1 MTDNP
6 ILAALTPAHWERAN
20 RVLIA
25 KMLTEFGY
33 EEIIELSVT
42 DDGAASL
49 ALPGG
54 TLTGRAVRRAL
65 GWWRVLPESLAWSA
79 GADSGSGTADSP
91 EVAGGPL
98 PDAVDVFTAV
108 LTTAGAEAATVA
120 GAVSELSS
128 TLLTDARQLATARPA
143 AELAD
148 LEPVLAEAEL
158 TGHPWI
164 VANKGR
170 VGFGAADLAA
180 YPPEARADVRLLWL
194 AASPAVADA
203 VAVDGLTHHAVVR
216 EQVGDAAF
224 EALRAGAQLGGLD
237 PDTAVYLPVHPWQW
251 EHRIL
256 PLHAAQLAR
265 GELVF
270 LGEGPA
276 RYRPQLAIR
285 TMTDLDDPARRYL
298 KLPLS
303 ILNTSV
309 YRGLP
314 RERTLA
320 APALTSWLSSVVDGD
335 AFLRETGLILLGEVA
350 GVSVAHPVYSS
361 MPGAPY
367 QYTELLG
374 TIWREPVQP
383 YLREGEQ
390 AVSLAALLHVDP
402 AGDTFAGELVT
413 QSGLTASEWVA
424 RLHQA
429 VLPPLLHV
437 LYKYGAMFSP
447 HGQNCMI
454 VHRDGVPTRLIVKDF
469 VDDLA
474 ICSESIPEHAGL
486 TPAVRAA
493 LADVI
498 LDGKTL
504 RKYLQNGLL
513 ICVHRY
519 LAEICADRL
528 DVPEQKFW
536 ASARDVLTTYQDR
549 FRADLADRFTL
560 FDLESPTFPK
570 LCLNRLRLF
579 ERGYADDPDR
589 PTISAVG
596 TVPNPLSPSFAP
608 E

>member
-1 MTDNP
+1 MT
-6 ILAALTPAHWERAN
+6 TPDLEQWERAS
-20 RVLIA
+20 RELIA
-25 KMLTEFGY
+25 KLLTEFRY
-33 EEIIELSVT
+33 EEIIAPAISAS
-42 DDGAASL
+42 GAFAVE
-49 ALPGG
+49 LPGG

-65 GWWRVLPESLAWSA
+65 DWWRVLPESLSWSGG
-79 GADSGSGTADSP
+79 GATD
-91 EVAGGPL
+91 GGAL
-98 PDAVDVFTAV
+98 PDAVEVFTAV
-108 LTTAGAEAATVA
+108 LTAAGAEPSTVA

-143 AELAD
+143 AELVD
-148 LEPVLAEAEL
+148 LEPVLVEAEL

-170 VGFGAADLAA
+170 VGFGADDLLA

-194 AASPAVADA
+194 AASPSVADA
-203 VAVDGLTHHAVVR
+203 VTVDGLDHHAVVR

-237 PDTAVYLPVHPWQW
+237 PSTCVFVPVHPWQW
-251 EHRIL
+251 AHRIL

-270 LGEGPA
+270 RGEGPA

-285 TMTDLDDPARRYL
+285 TMTDLDDPTRRYL

-335 AFLRETGLILLGEVA
+335 DFLRETGLILLGEVA
-350 GVSVAHPVYSS
+350 GVSVAHPVYST
-361 MPGAPY
+361 MAGAPY

-374 TIWREPVQP
+374 AIWREPVQP
-383 YLREGEQ
+383 YLRDGEQ
-390 AVSLAALLHVDP
+390 AVSLAALMHVDP
-402 AGDTFAGELVT
+402 SGGTFAGALVER
-413 QSGLTASEWVA
+413 SGLTAAEWVE

-454 VHRDGVPTRLIVKDF
+454 VHRDGVPTRLVVKDF

-513 ICVHRY
+513 ICVYRY
-519 LAEICADRL
+519 LAELLTDRMGL
-528 DVPEQKFW
+528 SERDFW
-536 ASARDVLTTYQDR
+536 TSARTVLTTYQNRFRGELSDR
-549 FRADLADRFTL
+549 FPI

-579 ERGYADDPDR
+579 ERGYADDPER
-589 PTISAVG
+589 PVIQAQG
-596 TVPNPLSPSFAP
+596 TVPNPLSPHFP
-608 E
+608 H

>member
-1 MTDNP
+1 MSAPD
-6 ILAALTPAHWERAN
+6 LQQWERAN
-20 RVLIA
+20 RELIA
-25 KMLTEFGY
+25 KLLTEFGY
-33 EEIIELSVT
+33 EEILTLSGTV
-42 DDGAASL
+42 SVP
-49 ALPGG
+49 LPGA
-54 TLTGRAVRRAL
+54 TLTGRATRRAL
-65 GWWRVLPESLAWSA
+65 GWWRVDPSSLTVE
-79 GADSGSGTADSP
+79 G
-91 EVAGGPL
+91 GGPL
-98 PDAVDVFTAV
+98 PDAAAVFTAV
-108 LTTAGAEAATVA
+108 LGAAGAEASTVA
-120 GAVSELSS
+120 GAVAELSS
-128 TLLTDARQLATARPA
+128 TLLTDARQLAAARPA
-143 AELAD
+143 AELVD
-148 LEPVLAEAEL
+148 LEPVLVEAEL

-170 VGFGAADLAA
+170 VGFGAGDLAA

-203 VAVDGLTHHAVVR
+203 VGPDHHQVVR

-237 PDTAVYLPVHPWQW
+237 PSTCVFVPVHPWQW

-256 PLHAAQLAR
+256 PLHAPQLAR

-320 APALTSWLSSVVDGD
+320 APALTSWLSSVVGGD

-350 GVSVAHPVYSS
+350 GVSVAHPVYAGL
-361 MPGAPY
+361 PGVPY

-374 TIWREPVQP
+374 AIWREPVQP
-383 YLREGEQ
+383 YLRPGEQ

-402 AGDTFAGELVT
+402 SGGSFAQALVAR
-413 QSGLTASEWVA
+413 SGLPAAEWVA
-424 RLHQA
+424 RLHAA

-454 VHRDGVPTRLIVKDF
+454 VHRDGVPTRLVVKDF

-474 ICSESIPEHAGL
+474 ICSESLPEHAGL
-486 TPAVRAA
+486 PPAVRSA
-493 LADVI
+493 LADVV

-513 ICVHRY
+513 ICVYRY

-528 DVPEQKFW
+528 DVPEAAFW
-536 ASARDVLTTYQDR
+536 GSARSVLAAYQDR
-549 FRADLADRFTL
+549 FRGELAERFTL

-579 ERGYADDPDR
+579 ERGYADDPER
-589 PTISAVG
+589 PVISAVG
-596 TVPNPLSPSFAP
+596 TVPNPLSPSFA
-608 E
+608 ED

>member
-1 MTDNP
+1 M
-6 ILAALTPAHWERAN
+6 
-20 RVLIA
+20 
-25 KMLTEFGY
+25 
-33 EEIIELSVT
+33 
-42 DDGAASL
+42 
-49 ALPGG
+49 
-54 TLTGRAVRRAL
+54 
-65 GWWRVLPESLAWSA
+65 
-79 GADSGSGTADSP
+79 
-91 EVAGGPL
+91 
-98 PDAVDVFTAV
+98 
-108 LTTAGAEAATVA
+108 
-120 GAVSELSS
+120 SELSS

-143 AELAD
+143 AELVD

-170 VGFGAADLAA
+170 VGFGADDLLA

-194 AASPAVADA
+194 AASPDVADA
-203 VAVDGLTHHAVVR
+203 VGLDHHAVVR
-216 EQVGDAAF
+216 DQVGDAGF

-237 PDTAVYLPVHPWQW
+237 PSTCVFVPVHPWQW
-251 EHRIL
+251 AHRIL
-256 PLHAAQLAR
+256 PLHAPQLAR

-320 APALTSWLSSVVDGD
+320 APALTSWLSSIVDGD
-335 AFLRETGLILLGEVA
+335 EFLRETGLILLGEVA
-350 GVSVAHPVYSS
+350 GVSVAHPAYSAL
-361 MPGAPY
+361 PGVPY

-374 TIWREPVQP
+374 AIWREPVQP
-383 YLREGEQ
+383 ALREGEQ

-402 AGDTFAGELVT
+402 SGGTFAGSLIAR
-413 QSGLTASEWVA
+413 SGLTAAEWVA
-424 RLHQA
+424 RLHEA
-429 VLPPLLHV
+429 ILPPLLHV

-454 VHRDGVPTRLIVKDF
+454 VHRDGVPTRLVVKDF

-474 ICSESIPEHAGL
+474 ICSEVIPEHAEL
-486 TPAVRAA
+486 PPSVREA

-513 ICVHRY
+513 ICVYRY
-519 LAEICADRL
+519 LAEVLADRHG
-528 DVPEQKFW
+528 VPEAAFW
-536 ASARDVLTTYQDR
+536 ASARDVLTAYQDR
-549 FRADLADRFTL
+549 FRGQLADRFTM

-579 ERGYADDPDR
+579 ERGYADDPER
-589 PTISAVG
+589 PVISALG
-596 TVPNPLSPSFAP
+596 AVPNPLSPSFAP
-608 E
+608 S

>member
-1 MTDNP
+1 MTAPD
-6 ILAALTPAHWERAN
+6 LEQWERAN
-20 RVLIA
+20 RELIA
-25 KMLTEFGY
+25 KLLTEFGY
-33 EEIIELSVT
+33 EEIIALDVT
-42 DDGAASL
+42 DDGAL
-49 ALPGG
+49 TVPLPGA

-65 GWWRVLPESLAWSA
+65 GWWRVLPESL
-79 GADSGSGTADSP
+79 TA
-91 EVAGGPL
+91 EGGGPL
-98 PDAVDVFTAV
+98 PDAVAVFTAL
-108 LTTAGAEAATVA
+108 LTAAGADASTVA

-128 TLLTDARQLATARPA
+128 TLLTDARQLTTARPA

-170 VGFGAADLAA
+170 VGFGADDLRA

-203 VAVDGLTHHAVVR
+203 VGLDHHAVVR
-216 EQVGDAAF
+216 DQVGSEAF
-224 EALRAGAQLGGLD
+224 EGMRAQAQLGGLD
-237 PDTAVYLPVHPWQW
+237 PDTCVYLPVHPWQW
-251 EHRIL
+251 AHRIL
-256 PLHAAQLAR
+256 PLHAPQLAR
-265 GELVF
+265 GDLVV
-270 LGEGPA
+270 LGDGPA

-320 APALTSWLSSVVDGD
+320 APGLTSWLSSVVSSD

-350 GVSVAHPVYSS
+350 GVSVAHPVYSGL
-361 MPGAPY
+361 PGVPY

-374 TIWREPVQP
+374 AIWREPVQP
-383 YLREGEQ
+383 YLRDGEQ
-390 AVSLAALLHVDP
+390 AVSLAALLHADP
-402 AGDTFAGELVT
+402 SGGTFAGALVER
-413 QSGLTASEWVA
+413 SGLPASEWVR
-424 RLHQA
+424 RLHAA

-454 VHRDGVPTRLIVKDF
+454 VHRDGVPTRLVVKDF

-513 ICVHRY
+513 ICVDRY
-519 LAEICADRL
+519 LAEIFADRL
-528 DVPEQKFW
+528 GVPEADFW
-536 ASARDVLTTYQDR
+536 ASARSVLAAYQER
-549 FRADLADRFTL
+549 FRGELADRFTM

-579 ERGYADDPDR
+579 ERGYADDPER
-589 PTISAVG
+589 PVISAVG
-596 TVPNPLSPSFAP
+596 SVPNPLSPSFVP
-608 E
+608 R

>member
-1 MTDNP
+1 MSAPD
-6 ILAALTPAHWERAN
+6 LQQWERAN
-20 RVLIA
+20 RDLIA
-25 KMLTEFGY
+25 KLLTEFGY
-33 EEIIELSVT
+33 EEILTLSGTV
-42 DDGAASL
+42 SVP
-49 ALPGG
+49 LPGA
-54 TLTGRAVRRAL
+54 TLTGRATRRAL
-65 GWWRVLPESLAWSA
+65 GWWRVDPWSLTVE
-79 GADSGSGTADSP
+79 G
-91 EVAGGPL
+91 GGPL
-98 PDAVDVFTAV
+98 PDAAAVFTAV
-108 LTTAGAEAATVA
+108 LGAAGAEASTVA
-120 GAVSELSS
+120 GAVAELSS
-128 TLLTDARQLATARPA
+128 TLLTDARQLAAARPA
-143 AELAD
+143 AELVD
-148 LEPVLAEAEL
+148 LEPVLVEAEL

-170 VGFGAADLAA
+170 VGFGAGDLAA

-203 VAVDGLTHHAVVR
+203 VGPDHHAVVR

-224 EALRAGAQLGGLD
+224 EALRAGAQLGGLH
-237 PDTAVYLPVHPWQW
+237 PSTCVFVPVHPWQW

-256 PLHAAQLAR
+256 PLHAPQLAR

-320 APALTSWLSSVVDGD
+320 APALTSWLSSVVGGD

-350 GVSVAHPVYSS
+350 GVSVAHPVYAGL
-361 MPGAPY
+361 PGVPY

-374 TIWREPVQP
+374 AIWREPVQP
-383 YLREGEQ
+383 YLRPGEQ

-402 AGDTFAGELVT
+402 SGGSFAEALVAR
-413 QSGLTASEWVA
+413 SGLPAAEWVA
-424 RLHQA
+424 RLHAA

-454 VHRDGVPTRLIVKDF
+454 VHRDGVPTRLVVKDF

-474 ICSESIPEHAGL
+474 ICSESLPEHADL
-486 TPAVRAA
+486 PPAVRSA
-493 LADVI
+493 LADVV

-513 ICVHRY
+513 ICVYRY

-528 DVPEQKFW
+528 DVPEAAFW
-536 ASARDVLTTYQDR
+536 GSARSVLAAYQDR
-549 FRADLADRFTL
+549 FRGELAERFTL

-579 ERGYADDPDR
+579 ERGYADDPER
-589 PTISAVG
+589 PVISAVG
-596 TVPNPLSPSFAP
+596 TVPNPLSPSFA
-608 E
+608 ED

>member
-1 MTDNP
+1 MT
-6 ILAALTPAHWERAN
+6 TPDLEQWARAN
-20 RVLIA
+20 RELIA
-25 KMLTEFGY
+25 KMITEFQY
-33 EEIIELSVT
+33 EEIIAPAVSES
-42 DDGAASL
+42 GALSL
-49 ALPGG
+49 ALPGA
-54 TLTGRAVRRAL
+54 TLTGQAVRRAL
-65 GWWRVLPESLAWSA
+65 GWWRVLPSSLAVE
-79 GADSGSGTADSP
+79 G
-91 EVAGGPL
+91 GGPL

-108 LTTAGAEAATVA
+108 LTAAGAEAATVA
-120 GAVSELSS
+120 GAVAELSS
-128 TLLTDARQLATARPA
+128 TLLIDARQLATARPA

-170 VGFGAADLAA
+170 VGFGADDLQA

-203 VAVDGLTHHAVVR
+203 VAVDGLDPHAVVR
-216 EQVGDAAF
+216 QQVGDAEFAS
-224 EALRAGAQLGGLD
+224 LRERAQLGGLD
-237 PDTAVYLPVHPWQW
+237 PDTCVYLPVHPWQW
-251 EHRIL
+251 AHRIL

-285 TMTDLDDPARRYL
+285 TMTDLDDPSRRYL

-335 AFLRETGLILLGEVA
+335 SFLQETGLILLGEVA
-350 GVSVAHPVYSS
+350 GVSVAHPTYSS
-361 MPGAPY
+361 LPGVPY

-374 TIWREPVQP
+374 AIWREPVQP
-383 YLREGEQ
+383 YLRDGEQ

-402 AGDTFAGELVT
+402 SGGSFTEELVAR
-413 QSGLTASEWVA
+413 SGLTAAAWVE
-424 RLHQA
+424 RLHAA

-454 VHRDGVPTRLIVKDF
+454 VHRDGVPTRLVVKDF

-486 TPAVRAA
+486 TPSVRAA

-513 ICVHRY
+513 ICVYRY

-528 DVPEQKFW
+528 DVAEQEFW
-536 ASARDVLTTYQDR
+536 RSARTVLTAYQNR
-549 FRADLADRFTL
+549 FHGELSDRFTM

-579 ERGYADDPDR
+579 ERGYADDPER
-589 PTISAVG
+589 PVISAKG
-596 TVPNPLSPSFAP
+596 SVPNPLSSTFPQS
-608 E
+608 

>member
-1 MTDNP
+1 MTAPD
-6 ILAALTPAHWERAN
+6 LDQWERAN
-20 RVLIA
+20 RELIA
-25 KMLTEFGY
+25 KMVTEFGY
-33 EEIIELSVT
+33 EEIIAPAVAEDGSV
-42 DDGAASL
+42 AVP
-49 ALPGG
+49 LPGG

-65 GWWRVLPESLAWSA
+65 GWWRVDPMSLTVD
-79 GADSGSGTADSP
+79 G
-91 EVAGGPL
+91 GGPL

-108 LTTAGAEAATVA
+108 LTAAGADASTVA

-170 VGFGAADLAA
+170 VGFGADDLLA

-194 AASPAVADA
+194 AASPDVADS
-203 VAVDGLTHHAVVR
+203 VGLDHHAVVR
-216 EQVGDAAF
+216 EQIGDAGF

-237 PDTAVYLPVHPWQW
+237 PSTCVFVPVHPWQW
-251 EHRIL
+251 AHRIL
-256 PLHAAQLAR
+256 PLHAPQLAR

-320 APALTSWLSSVVDGD
+320 APALTSWLSSIVDGD
-335 AFLRETGLILLGEVA
+335 EFLRETGLILLGEVA
-350 GVSVAHPVYSS
+350 GVSVAHPTYTAL
-361 MPGAPY
+361 PGVPY

-374 TIWREPVQP
+374 AIWREPVQP
-383 YLREGEQ
+383 FLRDGEQ

-402 AGDTFAGELVT
+402 SGGTFAGSLIAR
-413 QSGLTASEWVA
+413 SGLPASQWVA
-424 RLHQA
+424 RLHEA
-429 VLPPLLHV
+429 ILPPLLHV

-454 VHRDGVPTRLIVKDF
+454 VHRDGVPTRLVVKDF

-474 ICSESIPEHAGL
+474 ICSEVIPEHAEL
-486 TPAVRAA
+486 PPSVREA

-513 ICVHRY
+513 ICVYRY
-519 LAEICADRL
+519 LTEVLADRHG
-528 DVPEQKFW
+528 VPEAAFW
-536 ASARDVLTTYQDR
+536 ASARDVLTAYQDR
-549 FRADLADRFTL
+549 FRGQLADRFTM

-579 ERGYADDPDR
+579 ERGYADDPER
-589 PTISAVG
+589 PVISALG
-596 TVPNPLSPSFAP
+596 AVPNPLSRSFTPS
-608 E
+608 

>member
-1 MTDNP
+1 MTAFG
-6 ILAALTPAHWERAN
+6 LEHWERAN
-20 RVLIA
+20 RELIA
-25 KMLTEFGY
+25 KLLTEFGY
-33 EEIIELSVT
+33 EEIIPLS
-42 DDGAASL
+42 GAVSVE
-49 ALPGG
+49 LPGA
-54 TLTGRAVRRAL
+54 TLTGRATRRAL
-65 GWWRVLPESLAWSA
+65 GWWRVDPSSL
-79 GADSGSGTADSP
+79 
-91 EVAGGPL
+91 ELAGGGAL

-108 LTTAGAEAATVA
+108 LLAAGAEAATVA

-143 AELAD
+143 AELVD
-148 LEPVLAEAEL
+148 LEPVLVEAEL

-170 VGFGAADLAA
+170 VGFGADDLLA

-203 VAVDGLTHHAVVR
+203 VGLDHPAVVR

-224 EALRAGAQLGGLD
+224 EALLAGAQLGGLD
-237 PDTAVYLPVHPWQW
+237 PSTCVFVPVHPWQW
-251 EHRIL
+251 AHRIQS
-256 PLHAAQLAR
+256 LHAGQLAR

-320 APALTSWLSSVVDGD
+320 APALTSWLSSVVAGD
-335 AFLRETGLILLGEVA
+335 AFLQESGLILLGEVA
-350 GVSVAHPVYSS
+350 GVSVAHPTYASL
-361 MPGAPY
+361 PGVPY

-374 TIWREPVQP
+374 AIWREPIQP
-383 YLREGEQ
+383 YLRDGEQ

-402 AGDTFAGELVT
+402 SGGSFAAELVSR
-413 QSGLTASEWVA
+413 SGLSPAEWVA
-424 RLHQA
+424 RLHAA

-454 VHRDGVPTRLIVKDF
+454 VHRDGVPTRLVVKDF

-474 ICSESIPEHAGL
+474 ICSESIPEHADL
-486 TPAVRAA
+486 PPDVRAA

-513 ICVHRY
+513 ICVYRY
-519 LAEICADRL
+519 LAEICADVL
-528 DVPEQKFW
+528 GLPEADFW
-536 ASARDVLTTYQDR
+536 ASARAVLVSYQDR
-549 FRADLADRFTL
+549 FRGELADRYTL

-579 ERGYADDPDR
+579 ERGYADDPER
-589 PTISAVG
+589 PVISALG
-596 TVPNPLSPSFAP
+596 TVPNPLAP
-608 E
+608 TFTPE